1 MCHEKAARSHIT
13 DSKKVPNPP
22 PVETAPSVAE
32 SRPSQFRCRRCT
44 EVFDNRRDLY
54 AHGMSQH
61 YNQQGGA
68 LQPRPWGTNVMAP
81 WNGDDALRQVYEAN
95 APLILE
101 QHRQGPLQSLY
112 NFPLTNDVNMNQLMG
127 YSEYV
132 YRQQQRAFR
141 LNLVFGVILRNRETG
156 RYRYF
161 VPYTNNG
168 LFERPLYISRRG
180 DLQRLRQQLETK
192 DILTELLRQRPDT
205 KWIPVLVTNVRF
217 LVTSTFY
224 PLGQGPL
231 PDYLMRKDSLYPL
244 VKNRHNG
251 KSYKDNLC
259 VFRCLALHRG
269 HEIRCIEGPA
279 KILYRE
285 WTEEPVEDFQG
296 LCMEEFPE
304 FENRFDVNLEVYN
317 LTEDGFA
324 WSVYKSRGQHHTTM
338 YVNVH
343 ENHFSFIRD
352 FAMYAQKYQ
361 CKTCQRHFKQAG
373 DLHRHQKSCTNKT
386 KFVYPGCFHRARENI
401 FERLDQYD
409 IHVTEKDRVF
419 PWYICYDFEALLE
432 RLQDQQTDMLQW
444 THRHVPISVSLCSN
458 VEGHS
463 EPICI
468 VEASQDRL
476 VESMV
481 ACMNE
486 IATRVYE
493 LAEDKWGWVLEAINE
508 AIKKEDTDQNSF
520 EDIDLERFEQEEQ
533 NSSEDE
539 LDDCDPEGPKKKS
552 HPLVKIYGEMETYM
566 SQVPVIGFNS
576 AKYDL
581 NLIKGSIA
589 KYLNLHEDS
598 GNFVVKKNNAYTCIA
613 MNTLKFL
620 DMSQFLAPGSSYAG
634 FLKAYRVT
642 EQKGFFPYEWFDDI
656 AKLEDT
662 ALPPHESFYSQLKGS
677 NISEKEYAY
686 CQGVWRDQN
695 MQTFREFL
703 IWYNNLDVKPF
714 VEAVKKFLNFYFEKG
729 IDVFKTAIS
738 VPGIARQ
745 LLFKSARDQNASF
758 ALFDEGNKDLYQ
770 TVKSNI
776 VGGPS
781 IIFTRHHCVSQ
792 TRIRGQKPCRS
803 ILGFDAN
810 ALYLNAIGQPMP
822 VGPFVRRL
830 ASNDFRPEL
839 RDKYMSAYYWM
850 DWLAHS
856 QEITIQHRLNTGREV
871 TIGKYPVDGFVPA
884 TDPKVKA
891 TVFQFQGCFWH
902 GHVCEVTRGIR
913 DKKWLANRA
922 QKYKKTRE
930 TTAYLKRDHQVVE
943 IWECEFRQYCR
954 QHPQIY
960 DFIDARRPGFFREH
974 KGKITENTVLE
985 GVVNGGLFGMVEVD
999 IQVPEQWSSH
1009 FRHPTLSPYDYF
1021 REMSPLFCSTDI
1033 AFDDIGAH
1041 MQAHIREY
1049 HFSDQPRRLLVGGM
1063 KARQILLAT
1072 PLLQWY
1078 LKHGLVVT
1086 KIYQVVEFQQQ
1097 RCFREFVKE
1106 VSDARR
1112 QGDTDQDT
1120 AIIADTMKVIGNSGY
1135 GSLIMDKTKHSE
1147 VKYVQGENETCL
1159 KINDPLFRN
1168 LECLDQE
1175 EQYYEVDMAK
1185 RKIRLDLPIQLGYF
1199 ILQYAKLRML
1209 EFYYDF
1215 MDCYVDRSDFEYCEM
1230 DTDSAYMAISGSSLE
1245 DIIKPEMKA
1254 EYDLGLRGYCV
1265 DMNIEAD
1272 NQHHWFP
1279 RTCCSVHAKYDKRT
1293 PGLFKLEYQGDE
1305 MIGLCSKTYIVRK
1318 GKLIQPSSCRITASR
1333 LLNKAK
1339 GWGLKRNGRQRA
1351 QLVQEYKFS
1360 SKGVSKRHLT
1370 SPMTKFR
1377 RVLKTHRAQSGCN
1390 RGFRV
1395 RNNAVFTYTQER
1407 RGFSYLYCKR
1417 KVLDD
1422 GIHTDPLDITLC
1434 PLPSQEQDV
1443 DDQELIHMLA
1453 SNIEEDTK

>member
-1 MCHEKAARSHIT
+1 M
-13 DSKKVPNPP
+13 
-22 PVETAPSVAE
+22 
-32 SRPSQFRCRRCT
+32 
-44 EVFDNRRDLY
+44 
-54 AHGMSQH
+54 HGIREH
-61 YNQQGGA
+61 YNQHGGA
-68 LQPRPWGTNVMAP
+68 LQPRPWGPNDLAP
-81 WNGDDALRQVYEAN
+81 WNGDEALRQVYEAN
-95 APLILE
+95 APIILE
-101 QHRQGPLQSLY
+101 NHRQGPLQSIY
-112 NFPLTNDVNMNQLMG
+112 NFPLINDVNMNQLMG

-168 LFERPLYISRRG
+168 VFERPLYISRRG
-180 DLQRLRQQLETK
+180 DLRRLRRQLETK
-192 DILTELLRQRPDT
+192 DILIELLRQRPDT
-205 KWIPVLVTNVRF
+205 KWIPVVVTNVRF

-224 PLGQGPL
+224 PLGQGQL

-244 VKNRHNG
+244 VKNQNNG
-251 KSYKDNLC
+251 KPFKDNLC
-259 VFRCLALHRG
+259 AFRCLALHRG
-269 HEIRCIEGPA
+269 HNIQSIEGPA
-279 KILYRE
+279 KRLYRE
-285 WTEEPVEDFQG
+285 WNEETVEDFQG
-296 LCMEEFPE
+296 LSIEEFPE
-304 FENRFDVNLEVYN
+304 FETRFEVNLEVYN

-324 WSVYKSRGQHHTTM
+324 WSVYKSRGQHQTTM
-338 YVNVH
+338 YVNLH
-343 ENHFSFIRD
+343 ENHMSYIRD
-352 FAMYAQKYQ
+352 FAMYAHKYQ
-361 CKTCQRHFKQAG
+361 CQTCQRHFDHAG
-373 DLHRHQKSCTNKT
+373 NLHRHQKSCTNKT
-386 KFVYPGCFHRARENI
+386 KFVYPGGFHCVRENI

-409 IHVTEKDRVF
+409 IHVTEENRTF
-419 PWYICYDFEALLE
+419 PWYICYDFEALLQKV
-432 RLQDQQTDMLQW
+432 QDQPTDMLQW
-444 THRHVPISVSLCSN
+444 THRHVPISVSMCSN

-468 VEASQDRL
+468 VEANQDRL

-481 ACMNE
+481 AYMNE
-486 IATRVYE
+486 IAARVYE
-493 LAEDKWGWVLEAINE
+493 LAEDKWGWVLEAIDE
-508 AIKKEDTDQNSF
+508 VIKKDTIDREQLEEEEED
-520 EDIDLERFEQEEQ
+520 
-533 NSSEDE
+533 SSEDE
-539 LDDCDPEGPKKKS
+539 LDDRDPESPKMKS
-552 HPLVKIYGEMETYM
+552 HPLVKIYGEMESYM
-566 SQVPVIGFNS
+566 SQIPVIGFNS

-581 NLIKGSIA
+581 NLIKSCIA

-598 GNFVVKKNNAYTCIA
+598 GAFVIKKNNAYTCIA
-613 MNTLKFL
+613 MNTLKFM
-620 DMSQFLAPGSSYAG
+620 DMSQFLAPGCSYAG
-634 FLKAYRVT
+634 FLKAYHVT

-662 ALPPHESFYSQLKGS
+662 ALPPHECFYSQLKGS
-677 NISEKEYAY
+677 NILEEEYAY
-686 CQGVWRDQN
+686 CQRVWRDQQ

-703 IWYNNLDVKPF
+703 IWYNNLDVRPF
-714 VEAVKKFLNFYFEKG
+714 VEAVEKFQNFYFQKG

-770 TVKSNI
+770 TVKCNI

-781 IIFTRHHCVSQ
+781 IIFTRHHCVGQ
-792 TRIRGQKPCRS
+792 TRIRGQKPCQS

-810 ALYLNAIGQPMP
+810 ALYLNAIDQPMP

-856 QEITIQHRLNTGREV
+856 QEINIQHRLNTGREV

-884 TDPKVKA
+884 TDRKDKA
-891 TVFQFQGCFWH
+891 IVFQFQGCFWH

-922 QKYKKTRE
+922 QKYKKTLD
-930 TTAYLKRDHQVVE
+930 TTAYLKRDHHVVE

-999 IQVPEQWSSH
+999 IRVPEQWSSQ

-1049 HFSDQPRRLLVGGM
+1049 QLSDQSRRLLVGGM

-1120 AIIADTMKVIGNSGY
+1120 AIIADTMKVIGCSGY

-1175 EQYYEVDMAK
+1175 EQYYEVEMAK

-1318 GKLIQPSSCRITASR
+1318 GKWIQPSSCRITASR

-1339 GWGLKRNGRQRA
+1339 GWGLKRNGRRA

-1453 SNIEEDTK
+1453 SNFEEDTK